1 MAILTTL
8 LSNLTALFRSGGA
21 TVYPA
26 YALPPAE
33 RQALPCLIT
42 ALEQFRLEEPA
53 DTISGWVYPAAF
65 TLRITAYGGTHADT
79 EALTALLEEHVLSPL
94 LHSAY
99 AVCGVTLSPLTYD
112 TSLRRMKLEATVCL
126 KGQFTE
132 TEEETA

>member
-1 MAILTTL
+1 MATLTTL
-8 LSNLTALFRSGGA
+8 LDSLTELLGSSGA
-21 TVYPA
+21 VVYPA

-42 ALEQFRLEEPA
+42 ALEQLRLEEPA
-53 DTISGWVYPAAF
+53 DTISGWIYPAAL

-79 EALTALLEEHVLSPL
+79 ETLTALLEEHAISPL

-99 AVCGVTLSPLTYD
+99 AVCGVTVSPLTYD
-112 TSLRRMKLEATVCL
+112 TSLRRMKLEATVRL
-126 KGQFTE
+126 KGQLTE